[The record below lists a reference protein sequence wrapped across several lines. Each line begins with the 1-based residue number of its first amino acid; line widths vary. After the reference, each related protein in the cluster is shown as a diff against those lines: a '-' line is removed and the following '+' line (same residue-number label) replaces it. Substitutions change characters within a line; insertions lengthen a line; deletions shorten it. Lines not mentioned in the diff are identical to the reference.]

1 MIVKIFRLYMNVSKK
16 KYTMVSISIRRS
28 ARGIMTVALGLAMN
42 GLFAQAGLPDPM
54 PVDADV
60 MASAK
65 AALAK
70 GDAVHQKVL
79 AQLVKRADAML
90 GFKPVSVMDKKD
102 LPPSGDKHDF
112 MSLAPYWWPDP
123 AKPDGLPYIRK
134 DGVVNPEVRNY
145 PDKEQMPKLCENV
158 YWLSM
163 AWYYTGK
170 DAYAAHAARLLRTW
184 FLDTA
189 TRMNPNMKYGQAVKG
204 VTEGRAEGLIETRH
218 FLFALEG
225 IRLLN
230 GSKHWSE
237 ADQTGMQAW
246 VRSFLDWMQTHP
258 IGIDERNARNN
269 HGIWYEA
276 QRLGYAQYVGDKAL
290 AASVLRDAQARLNKE
305 QVADGSFPLELART
319 TSMGY
324 SVFVM
329 HAFSVIGELSR
340 RSGEDF
346 WSYAGPKGASMRRG
360 MDFLLPYLSG
370 RSAWTHPQIKP
381 FQPETAFGLLWASS
395 RRLGCKDCLSVLE
408 KETNG
413 TFAKSAALLY

>member
-1 MIVKIFRLYMNVSKK
+1 MHVPVQSNKQMKPSSMKRLSRWM
-16 KYTMVSISIRRS
+16 
-28 ARGIMTVALGLAMN
+28 MTAAFTFSLNGLA
-42 GLFAQAGLPDPM
+42 AQSVVPDPM
-54 PVDADV
+54 PVDAAV
-60 MASAK
+60 VAAAKSAISQGDTIYK

-70 GDAVHQKVL
+70 
-79 AQLVKRADAML
+79 LVKLADKSL
-90 GFKPVSVMDKKD
+90 TFKPVSVMDKKD
-102 LPPSGDKHDF
+102 IPPSGDKHDF

-134 DGVVNPEVRNY
+134 DGVVNPEVKNY

-158 YWLSM
+158 YWLSL
-163 AWYYTGK
+163 AWHYTGK
-170 DAYAAHAARLLRTW
+170 DEYAAHAAKLLRTW

-225 IRLLN
+225 IQLLK
-230 GSKHWSE
+230 GSKHWTD
-237 ADQTGMQAW
+237 ADQAGMQAW
-246 VRSFLDWMQTHP
+246 IKSFLDWMQTHP

-276 QRLGYAQYVGDKAL
+276 QRLGYAQFVGDQAL
-290 AASVLRDAQARLNKE
+290 VKNILRDAQARLNKE
-305 QVADGSFPLELART
+305 QTKDGSFPLELART

-329 HAFSVIGELSR
+329 HAFSVIAELSR
-340 RSGEDF
+340 RSGDDF
-346 WSYAGPKGASMRRG
+346 WAYAGPEGASMRRG
-360 MDFLLPYLSG
+360 MEFLIPYLSG
-370 RSAWTHPQIKP
+370 KSAWKHQQIKP
-381 FQPETAFGLLWASS
+381 FQPETAFALLWASS
-395 RRLGCKDCLSVLE
+395 RRLGCKDCLDVLE

-413 TFAKSAALLY
+413 TFAKSPAVLY

>member
-1 MIVKIFRLYMNVSKK
+1 MHVPVQSNKQMKPSSMKRMSRWV
-16 KYTMVSISIRRS
+16 
-28 ARGIMTVALGLAMN
+28 MTAAFTFSLN
-42 GLFAQAGLPDPM
+42 GLLAQSVVPDPM
-54 PVDADV
+54 PVDAAVVAAAKAAISQGDPLY
-60 MASAK
+60 K

-70 GDAVHQKVL
+70 
-79 AQLVKRADAML
+79 LVKLADKSL
-90 GFKPVSVMDKKD
+90 TFKTVSVMDKKD
-102 LPPSGDKHDF
+102 IPPSGDKHDF

-134 DGVVNPEVRNY
+134 DGVVNPEVKNY

-158 YWLSM
+158 YWLSL
-163 AWYYTGK
+163 AWHYTGK
-170 DAYAAHAARLLRTW
+170 DEYAAHAAKLMRTW

-225 IRLLN
+225 VQLLK
-230 GSKHWSE
+230 GSKHWTD
-237 ADQTGMQAW
+237 ADHKGMQDW
-246 VRSFLDWMQTHP
+246 IRSFLDWMQSHP

-276 QRLGYAQYVGDKAL
+276 QRLGYAQFVGDQTL

-305 QVADGSFPLELART
+305 QTTDGSFPLELART

-329 HAFSVIGELSR
+329 HAFSAIAELSR
-340 RSGEDF
+340 RSGDDF
-346 WSYAGPKGASMRRG
+346 WAYAGPKGSSMRRG
-360 MDFLLPYLSG
+360 MDFLMPYLSG
-370 RSAWTHPQIKP
+370 RSVWKHPQIKP
-381 FQPETAFGLLWASS
+381 FQPETAFALLWASS
-395 RRLGCKDCLSVLE
+395 RRMGCKDCLDVLE

>member
-1 MIVKIFRLYMNVSKK
+1 MNVSKLTIK
-16 KYTMVSISIRRS
+16 TMKQNIRWMK
-28 ARGIMTVALGLAMN
+28 RGILVLVVTFSTAPM
-42 GLFAQAGLPDPM
+42 FAQSALPDPM
-54 PVDADV
+54 PVDAAV
-60 MASAK
+60 LASARTAIAQGDPIHK
-65 AALAK
+65 AA
-70 GDAVHQKVL
+70 L

-90 GFKPVSVMDKKD
+90 AFKPVSVMDKKD

-123 AKPDGLPYIRK
+123 SKPDGLPYIRK

-145 PDKEQMPKLCENV
+145 PDKEQMPKMCENV
-158 YWLSM
+158 YWLSL
-163 AWYYTGK
+163 AWHYTGQ

-225 IRLLN
+225 IHLLK
-230 GSKHWSE
+230 GSKHWTA
-237 ADQTGMQAW
+237 ADQAGMQAW
-246 VRSFLDWMQTHP
+246 VRAFLDWMQTHP

-276 QRLGYAQYVGDKAL
+276 QRLGYAQYVGDTAL

-305 QVADGSFPLELART
+305 QVSDGSFPLELART

-340 RSGEDF
+340 RSGADF
-346 WSYAGPKGASMRRG
+346 WAFTGPGGASMRRG

-370 RSAWTHPQIKP
+370 RTAWKHPQIKP
-381 FQPETAFGLLWASS
+381 FQPETAFGLLWASA
-395 RRLGCKDCLSVLE
+395 RRLGCKDCLNVLE
-408 KETNG
+408 KETSG
-413 TFAKSAALLY
+413 TFGKSVALLY

>member
-1 MIVKIFRLYMNVSKK
+1 MMIPIKIKRL
-16 KYTMVSISIRRS
+16 TRAITTL
-28 ARGIMTVALGLAMN
+28 AFAFAMN
-42 GLFAQAGLPDPM
+42 RLSAQSGLPEPM
-54 PVDADV
+54 PVDAGV
-60 MASAK
+60 MAAAK
-65 AALAK
+65 VSLAK
-70 GDAVHQKVL
+70 GDPVHKSAL
-79 AQLVKRADAML
+79 AQLVKRADVML
-90 GFKPVSVMDKKD
+90 AFKPVSVMDKKD

-123 AKPDGLPYIRK
+123 AKSDGLPYIRK
-134 DGVVNPEVRNY
+134 DGVVNPEVKNY
-145 PDKEQMPKLCENV
+145 PDKEQMPKMCENV
-158 YWLSM
+158 YWLSL
-163 AWYYTGK
+163 AWHYTGR
-170 DAYAAHAARLLRTW
+170 DAYAAHAAKLMRTW

-225 IRLLN
+225 IQLLK
-230 GSKHWSE
+230 GSKHWTA
-237 ADQTGMQAW
+237 ADQAGMQAW
-246 VRSFLDWMQTHP
+246 VRAFLDWMQTHP

-276 QRLGYAQYVGDKAL
+276 QRLGYAQYLGDKAL
-290 AASVLRDAQARLNKE
+290 AASVLRDAQARLNRE

-319 TSMGY
+319 TSKGY

-370 RSAWTHPQIKP
+370 KSAWTYPQIKP
-381 FQPETAFGLLWASS
+381 FQPETSFGLLWASS
-395 RRLGCKDCLSVLE
+395 RRLACNDCMDVLE

-413 TFAKSAALLY
+413 TFAKSVAVLY

>member
-1 MIVKIFRLYMNVSKK
+1 MNTNILKQVS
-16 KYTMVSISIRRS
+16 R
-28 ARGIMTVALGLAMN
+28 IMATLSFTFTMN
-42 GLFAQAGLPDPM
+42 GLAAQSALPDPM
-54 PVDADV
+54 PVDAAV
-60 MASAK
+60 LASARTAIAQGDPVHK
-65 AALAK
+65 AA
-70 GDAVHQKVL
+70 L

-90 GFKPVSVMDKKD
+90 AFKPVSVMDKKD
-102 LPPSGDKHDF
+102 VPPSGDKHDF

-158 YWLSM
+158 YWLSL
-163 AWYYTGK
+163 AWHYTGK

-225 IRLLN
+225 IQLLK
-230 GSKHWSE
+230 GSKHWTA
-237 ADQTGMQAW
+237 ADQAGMQAW
-246 VRSFLDWMQTHP
+246 VRAFLDWMQTHP

-276 QRLGYAQYVGDKAL
+276 QRLGYAQYVGDKIL
-290 AASVLRDAQARLNKE
+290 AASVLRDAQARLDRE
-305 QVADGSFPLELART
+305 QSADGSFPLELART
-319 TSMGY
+319 TSLGY

-329 HAFSVIGELSR
+329 HAFSVIAELSR
-340 RSGEDF
+340 RSGDDL

-360 MDFLLPYLSG
+360 MDHLLPYLSG
-370 RSAWTHPQIKP
+370 RAEWKHPQIKP
-381 FQPETAFGLLWASS
+381 FQPETAFGLLWASF
-395 RRLGCKDCLSVLE
+395 RRMGCNDCMDVLK
-408 KETNG
+408 KETSG